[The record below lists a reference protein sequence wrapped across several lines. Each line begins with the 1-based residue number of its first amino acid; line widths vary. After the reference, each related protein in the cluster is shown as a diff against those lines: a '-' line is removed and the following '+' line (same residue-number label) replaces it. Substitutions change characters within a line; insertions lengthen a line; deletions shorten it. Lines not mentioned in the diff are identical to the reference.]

1 MFFYDTGIYSYEA
14 QLKDETPKERAAR
27 LKEQEKETE
36 EERQLRL
43 DEEKQI
49 RDEAQIQ
56 TDGDIYTLI
65 GKMVTEEG
73 CAILIGPMLKD
84 TVMSAAQAAQDYQV
98 PMLTLSKK
106 QQPVE
111 KGDFVF
117 FSNIS
122 LKII

>member
-1 MFFYDTGIYSYEA
+1 MSFYDTGIYSYEA
-14 QLKDETPKERAAR
+14 QLKDETPKKESCTTQKSRKR
-27 LKEQEKETE
+27 SLKKNVNCVWMKK
-36 EERQLRL
+36 
-43 DEEKQI
+43 KQI

-56 TDGDIYTLI
+56 TDADIYALI

-111 KGDFVF
+111 KETSF
-117 FSNIS
+117 
-122 LKII
+122 LQ

>member
-1 MFFYDTGIYSYEA
+1 M
-14 QLKDETPKERAAR
+14 KPPKERAAR
-27 LKEQEKETE
+27 LKEQEKESE

-56 TDGDIYTLI
+56 TDADIYALI

-84 TVMSAAQAAQDYQV
+84 TVLSAAQAAQDYQV
-98 PMLTLSKK
+98 PILHYPKTTAR
-106 QQPVE
+106 
-111 KGDFVF
+111 
-117 FSNIS
+117 
-122 LKII
+122 